1 MKGKVVVAIMICIGL
16 FLLVGQA
23 QAWDSF
29 KEKQF
34 EERQRDVEER
44 QRDVE
49 RRAYQLEQR
58 QEERQRDVE
67 RRVYQLEQRQK
78 GMYREPTRWG
88 DPGTSLLPPQPT
100 IKLGD

>member
-1 MKGKVVVAIMICIGL
+1 
-16 FLLVGQA
+16 LVGQA

-34 EERQRDVEER
+34 
-44 QRDVE
+44 
-49 RRAYQLEQR
+49 
-58 QEERQRDVE
+58 EERQRDVE